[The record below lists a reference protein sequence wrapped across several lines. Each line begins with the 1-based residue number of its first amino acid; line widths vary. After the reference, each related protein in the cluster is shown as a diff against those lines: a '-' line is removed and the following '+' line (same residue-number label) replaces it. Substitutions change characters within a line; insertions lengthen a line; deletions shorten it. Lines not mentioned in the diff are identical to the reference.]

1 MNETQGEDAR
11 RESAAA
17 PQRAPANP
25 PPALPGFLARAA
37 RIALDLLFPPSIYC
51 MACGNLIDASRPYAL
66 CDACRERFGWANG
79 HTCAKCGKPLRGDG
93 ARTLCADCA
102 AGGHLFE
109 KGFVCVRYADC
120 RAVLHGFKYGGRTH
134 YGAHIARIMYDRL
147 LWARA
152 ARGESPGAD
161 LLLPVPMYG
170 KKERKR
176 GYNQADLAGR
186 RLARLLALPY
196 DGTLLVRTRDT
207 RVMSSLSAEDR
218 GANVQGAF
226 ALARG
231 RGDAVRGLRVMLVDD
246 IFTTGSTIDA
256 CAEVLLAAG
265 AASVRFIVFAAGADA
280 GADADDP
287 RGAV

>member
-1 MNETQGEDAR
+1 MC
-11 RESAAA
+11 A
-17 PQRAPANP
+17 P
-25 PPALPGFLARAA
+25 PGFLTKTA

-79 HTCAKCGKPLRGDG
+79 HTCGKCGRSLRGDD

-102 AGGHLFE
+102 DGGHLFE
-109 KGFVCVRYADC
+109 KGFVCVAYADC
-120 RAVLHGFKYGGRTH
+120 RAVLHGFKYGGRAY
-134 YGAHIARIMYDRL
+134 YGAHIARVMYDRL
-147 LWARA
+147 LWDGAL
-152 ARGESPGAD
+152 RGEAPGAE
-161 LLLPVPMYG
+161 LLLPVPMYR

-176 GYNQADLAGR
+176 GYNQADIAGR
-186 RLARLLALPY
+186 QLARLLALPY
-196 DGTLLVRTRDT
+196 DGTLLARTRDT
-207 RVMSSLSAEDR
+207 RVMSSLSGEER
-218 GANVQGAF
+218 GANVRGAF

-231 RGDAVRGLRVMLVDD
+231 REDAVRGLRVMLVDD

-280 GADADDP
+280 GE
-287 RGAV
+287 RSGAV

>member
-1 MNETQGEDAR
+1 
-11 RESAAA
+11 
-17 PQRAPANP
+17 
-25 PPALPGFLARAA
+25 LARAA
-37 RIALDLLFPPSIYC
+37 RRAIDLLFPPSIYC

-79 HTCAKCGKPLRGDG
+79 HSCAGCGRPMREGG
-93 ARTLCADCA
+93 ARSLCADCA
-102 AGGHLFE
+102 EGGHLFE
-109 KGFVCVRYADC
+109 KGFACVRYADC
-120 RAVLHGFKYGGRTH
+120 RAVLYGFKYGGRAY

-147 LWARA
+147 QWAGA
-152 ARGESPGAD
+152 VQGEPHGAE

-186 RLARLLALPY
+186 LLARLLALPY

-207 RVMSSLSAEDR
+207 RVMSSISAEDR
-218 GANVQGAF
+218 GANVKGAF

-231 RGDAVRGLRVMLVDD
+231 REEAVRGLRVMLVDD

-265 AASVRFIVFAAGADA
+265 AVSVRFIVFAAGAA
-280 GADADDP
+280 ADADDL